1 MFASA
6 INNKYPNK
14 IKTALFPIKE
24 APASQRAEGRGA
36 GRVCGVALGDDVR
49 AVGVWTAWWGGLCRG
64 PLRALLG
71 GGKSGR
77 EPETPAR
84 SPNTV

>member
-1 MFASA
+1 M
-6 INNKYPNK
+6 
-14 IKTALFPIKE
+14 ALHSEPMSEQLVF
-24 APASQRAEGRGA
+24 GL
-36 GRVCGVALGDDVR
+36 LG
-49 AVGVWTAWWGGLCRG
+49 GGGSCRG
-64 PLRALLG
+64 PLRAPLG